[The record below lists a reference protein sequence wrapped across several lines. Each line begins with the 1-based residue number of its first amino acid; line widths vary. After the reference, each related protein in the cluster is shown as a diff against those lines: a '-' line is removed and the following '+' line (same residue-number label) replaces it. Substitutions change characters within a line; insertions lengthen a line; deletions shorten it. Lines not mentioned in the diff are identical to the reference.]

1 MTNHLE
7 IVYTKGTNKQ
17 EREIKKMKRVFVK
30 ELEAFGEIIEEE
42 KEEVLVR
49 LNRDP
54 WFPIWVK
61 KEEIEIMPY

>member
-1 MTNHLE
+1 
-7 IVYTKGTNKQ
+7 
-17 EREIKKMKRVFVK
+17 MKRVFVK

-49 LNRDP
+49 LNADP

-61 KEEIEIMPY
+61 KGEIEIMPY